1 MLLIPLIENVFKHGI
16 DKRYDD
22 NMLVAAIIIRTDNID
37 AVISNKIY
45 PSTVKGGSGI
55 ANLTARLYLL
65 YGNRYIFETS
75 EKDGL
80 FYAHLNIPL

>member
-1 MLLIPLIENVFKHGI
+1 LLIPLIENVFKHGI

-22 NMLVAAIIIRTDNID
+22 NLLFASIIISRDSID
-37 AVISNKIY
+37 AEIANKIY
-45 PSTVKGGSGI
+45 PSTIKGGSGI
-55 ANLTARLYLL
+55 RNLTSRLHLL